1 MRVGDVKEGG
11 CSKQSA
17 ELFIFLLFYF
27 PLHFFFATFSWREE
41 HFVATRIGG
50 AKMERLRGV
59 AQGRATRRGRDAEG
73 VQEGGL
79 GQEANPTAALLK
91 RHVSSLQEARKSVET
106 MIQEEDRGFPE
117 LYDLVGMSAAT
128 TMEYA
133 IDQRPQFRLLKMI
146 PLPETLHQMYKC
158 NPPFPI
164 FLI

>member
-1 MRVGDVKEGG
+1 MQQTSRRNFFKFF
-11 CSKQSA
+11 
-17 ELFIFLLFYF
+17 LFCFSFLLLF
-27 PLHFFFATFSWREE
+27 LGAKCVVS
-41 HFVATRIGG
+41 TRICG

-59 AQGRATRRGRDAEG
+59 AQGRAARRGRDAEG

-106 MIQEEDRGFPE
+106 MIQDEDRGFPE